1 MVLKIIRAESG
12 NDSLGVTKRQMYS
25 RAAGQDDRSLWNRVW
40 KAAVLAV
47 YISPE
52 CAARHSKIC
61 SDPPRLSLS
70 NKGSRE

>member
-47 YISPE
+47 CISPK
-52 CAARHSKIC
+52 CGQVQQDLLRSSQALPIK
-61 SDPPRLSLS
+61 
-70 NKGSRE
+70 